1 MHESPWSEAFAPA
14 PAAASTLV
22 TLHGHRVHV
31 HTLPSLRV
39 THQGRSDPIT
49 CEIGSDSAKVLELH
63 VPLQEE
69 KVPRRL
75 MT

>member
-14 PAAASTLV
+14 PAAAASTLV

-49 CEIGSDSAKVLELH
+49 CEIGSDSAKVLELD
-63 VPLQEE
+63 VPLQE
-69 KVPRRL
+69 KVSRRL